1 MTELETPVE
10 RLIRIPTTLLT
21 PSTQNLMSS
30 PFTSQYGVPVSQ
42 LKLREFMI
50 VNPLNTNVLVTLY
63 DIVYT
68 SPSSYTYFP
77 VIQVL
82 VSSSQTT
89 VEFTYREDNAYIF
102 GGGLAASSQFTG
114 VYLSAV
120 VEVE

>member
-1 MTELETPVE
+1 MTELKTPVE

-21 PSTQNLMSS
+21 PSTQNLIIA

-50 VNPLNTNVLVTLY
+50 VNPLGTNVLVTLY

-68 SPSSYTYFP
+68 SSTSYTYFP

-82 VSSSQTT
+82 VSASQTT
-89 VEFTYREDNAYIF
+89 VEFTYRSDQAYIF
-102 GGGLAASSQFTG
+102 SGGLAASSQFTG